1 MEQSNQN
8 QIIIEKTNWENIIK
22 LTSEVQNKSELLF
35 KTSSD
40 NILNRTSLF
49 ILSSNLQNII
59 NNTDLQNIQERN

>member
-1 MEQSNQN
+1 MEQ

-22 LTSEVQNKSELLF
+22 LISEVQNRSELLF
-35 KTSSD
+35 KRNSD
-40 NILNRTSLF
+40 NIINRTSLF